1 VINERFARR
10 YFGDLDPVGRRVGMG
25 TGPDARTDI
34 EIIGVVGNFA
44 YRNMRE
50 ETEHAYFA
58 FREGDGEAGTLYV
71 KMRES
76 TPGALVQLRAAVA
89 RVDTGLPLLKPRTM
103 DDQVARSLMTERMLA
118 TLSGG
123 FGSIA
128 LLLSVVGLYGVMA
141 FVVTARTREI
151 GIRLA
156 LGATRSSTVWQV
168 VRDAILMLTGGAA
181 LALPCMWGVGRLID
195 AQLYGVTSLDAPTL
209 AAASLLLVIAAMVGA
224 TVPAWRAAS
233 VKPTVAL
240 RAE

>member
-1 VINERFARR
+1 
-10 YFGDLDPVGRRVGMG
+10 
-25 TGPDARTDI
+25 
-34 EIIGVVGNFA
+34 
-44 YRNMRE
+44 
-50 ETEHAYFA
+50 
-58 FREGDGEAGTLYV
+58 LYV